1 MPIKLKKSQTN
12 YIKNTNKTVTT
23 HFYIK
28 STPLVELQKEY
39 EGCFSTDIQGATI
52 TKRGKGK
59 LKAKIQNELV
69 RRKVM

>member
-1 MPIKLKKSQTN
+1 MPIKLKKSQTV
-12 YIKNTNKTVTT
+12 IVRGTSKKVTT
-23 HFYIK
+23 HYYMR
-28 STPLVELQKEY
+28 STPIAELQKEY

-69 RRKVM
+69 RRKVL

>member
-69 RRKVM
+69 RRKVL

>member
-1 MPIKLKKSQTN
+1 MPIKLKKSQSN

>member
-1 MPIKLKKSQTN
+1 MPIKLKKSQST
-12 YIKNTNKTVTT
+12 YVKGTGKTITTHYYMKNTLLT
-23 HFYIK
+23 
-28 STPLVELQKEY
+28 ELQKEY

-69 RRKVM
+69 RRKVL

>member
-1 MPIKLKKSQTN
+1 MPIKLKKSQTVLIKKTGKRETTH
-12 YIKNTNKTVTT
+12 YYMKNTLLT
-23 HFYIK
+23 
-28 STPLVELQKEY
+28 ELQKEY

-69 RRKVM
+69 RRKVL

>member
-1 MPIKLKKSQTN
+1 MPIKLKKSQSN

-69 RRKVM
+69 RRKVL